1 MRRRSS
7 ALFGNRCLAEVVV
20 AIVDLT
26 CVAGDGLVTVRMV
39 AARTGL
45 TDSLVRP
52 VVKRLVVAGLLAPQP
67 QDRLRGASYHKICPE
82 DGVWDTLVRT
92 CQLLHDHA
100 SVA

>member
-26 CVAGDGLVTVRMV
+26 SVAGDRLITVRMV
-39 AARTGL
+39 AAHTGL

-67 QDRLRGASYHKICPE
+67 QNRLRGARYHEVCPE

-92 CQLLHDHA
+92 CQLLHDRT